1 MNESTSQLPQ
11 HRPEPRPYA
20 DDEISLVDLTLIL
33 VKRWKL
39 MTGVFL
45 AIVLIA
51 LIFAFSMG
59 RSYEYVSIYR
69 VAEQAEGNDVGTL
82 ENPAN
87 IVARIDSYYAD
98 LATRQV
104 LEEEGSQTLGFE
116 LSAESPENTKFVNLT
131 SEASEDDAERVKGLH
146 DIILNAVLEDQDALL
161 EQRRTSLES
170 QLESTKEAL
179 ETAKQSS
186 TPYGTDLVATYG
198 QQVIRLEQQIS
209 YLHEG
214 EIERVATQSI
224 QPAGTSKA
232 LILALAIVLGGML
245 AVIAAFMMEFASAV
259 CRKLKS
265 D

>member
-1 MNESTSQLPQ
+1 MNEPSSQLPQ

-39 MTGVFL
+39 MAGVFL

-59 RSYEYVSIYR
+59 SSYQYVSIYR
-69 VAEQAEGNDVGTL
+69 VAEQAAGNHVGML
-82 ENPAN
+82 EDPSN
-87 IVARIDSYYAD
+87 IVAQVESYYGD
-98 LATRQV
+98 IATRKI
-104 LEEEGSQTLGFE
+104 LEEDGLHRLDFE
-116 LSAESPENTKFVNLT
+116 LSVASPQDTKFVNLM
-131 SEASEDDAERVKGLH
+131 SEASEEDADRVKRLH
-146 DIILNAVLEDQDALL
+146 EIILNTISADQRDLL

-170 QLESTKEAL
+170 QLESTQQSLEA
-179 ETAKQSS
+179 AKQTSS
-186 TPYGTDLVATYG
+186 PSGAELVATYS
-198 QQVIRLEQQIS
+198 QQILNLEQQLS
-209 YLHEG
+209 FLAEG
-214 EIERVATQSI
+214 NIERVATQSI